1 MLRDHPLMTQHLSR
15 TQQSVLRTS
24 TFVFF
29 NPERNQFSSRRQ
41 AALRDAPGIDRVDLV
56 GP

>member
-29 NPERNQFSSRRQ
+29 NPERIQFSSRGQ
-41 AALRDAPGIDRVDLV
+41 AGLRDAPGIDRVDLV

>member
-29 NPERNQFSSRRQ
+29 NPERIQFSSRGQ